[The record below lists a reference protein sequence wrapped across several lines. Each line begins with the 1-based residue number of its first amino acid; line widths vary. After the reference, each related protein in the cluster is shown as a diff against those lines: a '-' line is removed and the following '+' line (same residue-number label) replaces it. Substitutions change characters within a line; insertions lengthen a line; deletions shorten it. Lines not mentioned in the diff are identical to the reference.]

1 MAKARIV
8 MLTEDERVTRLLERS
23 VDLDTT
29 DIITV
34 SSPTS
39 LMVGMAQDDTS
50 AVVVDLANR
59 AVNGEALWNLAGIAE
74 LHQLPL
80 IIVSRQTRPE
90 VMSLARV
97 VGARDVISTGE
108 PRQII
113 AGRMRLWMQ
122 QTYRAPLAAS
132 A

>member
-1 MAKARIV
+1 
-8 MLTEDERVTRLLERS
+8 MLTEDERVKQLMERS
-23 VDLDTT
+23 LDLQTT
-29 DIITV
+29 DVVTV

-39 LMVGMAQDDTS
+39 LMVGMAQRDTS

-59 AVNGEALWNLAGIAE
+59 AVNGEALWNLAGVAE
-74 LHQLPL
+74 MHQLPL
-80 IIVSRQTRPE
+80 IIVSRQTRPA

-113 AGRMRLWMQ
+113 AGRMRLWMDES
-122 QTYRAPLAAS
+122 TPALAAT

>member
-8 MLTEDERVTRLLERS
+8 MLTEDDRVTRLLECS

-39 LMVGMAQDDTS
+39 LMVGMAQNNTS

-113 AGRMRLWMQ
+113 AGRMRLWMDQ
-122 QTYRAPLAAS
+122 ADRAPLAAT